1 MRQQNDKMFSKL
13 KELMPDKALN
23 NFISELKSIK
33 PIVKIVKRVI
43 EKRLRALSDLCRENS
58 C

>member
-1 MRQQNDKMFSKL
+1 
-13 KELMPDKALN
+13 MPDKALN

-43 EKRLRALSDLCRENS
+43 EKGLGL
-58 C
+58 